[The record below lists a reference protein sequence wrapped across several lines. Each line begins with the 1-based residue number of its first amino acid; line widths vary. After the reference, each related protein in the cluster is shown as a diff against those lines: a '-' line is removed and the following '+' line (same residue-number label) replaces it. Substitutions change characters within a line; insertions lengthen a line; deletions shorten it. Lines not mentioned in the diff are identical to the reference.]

1 VFALGLYAQANEFRA
16 VNAGPDEPSLGEIG
30 TLPRLRTTAWAAWA
44 RRRWPDRR
52 EDEEC
57 PAPEIV
63 LDIATG
69 PAASPVGQAVL
80 RLGCAVSSLEV
91 EAAAG

>member
-1 VFALGLYAQANEFRA
+1 MFALGLYAQANEFRA
-16 VNAGPDEPSLGEIG
+16 VNAGPGAPSPDEIG
-30 TLPRLRTTAWAAWA
+30 TLPRLRTTAWVAWA
-44 RRRWPDRR
+44 GRRWPDRR
-52 EDEEC
+52 DVGDW

-69 PAASPVGQAVL
+69 TAAVPVGQAVL

-91 EAAAG
+91 EATPG